1 MNTLE
6 ALSSNTVVTTGGN
19 EEENGNICK
28 AMF

>member
-1 MNTLE
+1 LE